1 MINKKFYNALNKI
14 PQSTPPIWFMRQA
27 GRYHSH
33 YQQLKEKYTFEQ
45 LCKTSELAAEVASGP
60 VEEFDF
66 DIAILFSDIL
76 FILEALG
83 LELRFDPG
91 PLFKEHLTIENY
103 NKFNKLESV
112 SDHMKFQA
120 EAIKITKEKLSKDK
134 SLIGFVGGFW
144 TVMRF
149 AIGQNKERKNFQSF
163 YTEYM
168 QNILYEALKINI
180 KLQLDAGVEIVMM
193 FDSGIQDLDNN
204 FFQKEYTN
212 LLTSLANLYPK
223 KIGYYVRGKQ
233 FNDIKHLLELPL
245 AGVGIDSSMNLK
257 NLFTDFKQGFI
268 QGNFDEKKLLLDPQN
283 LKEELLKFSDNCKSY
298 ENLNGWVCGLGHGI
312 NKNTPEKNVHLFIE
326 TIRKKFK

>member
-1 MINKKFYNALNKI
+1 MSNSKFYNALNQI
-14 PQSTPPIWFMRQA
+14 PQATPPIWFMRQA

-33 YQQLKEKYTFEQ
+33 YQILKEKYSFEE
-45 LCKTSELAAEVASGP
+45 LCKEPELAAEVACGP

-66 DIAILFSDIL
+66 DVSILFSDIL

-83 LELRFDPG
+83 LELKFDPG
-91 PLFKEHLTIENY
+91 PEFKEHLTFDNYDRLNNIENV
-103 NKFNKLESV
+103 EE
-112 SDHMKFQA
+112 HMQFQRK
-120 EAIKITKEKLSKDK
+120 AIKITREKLSKDK

-149 AIGQNKERKNFQSF
+149 AIGQNKEQKQFQKF
-163 YTEYM
+163 YPKYLENT
-168 QNILYEALKINI
+168 LYEALKINI
-180 KLQLDAGVEIVMM
+180 KLQLDAGAEIVMM
-193 FDSGIQDLDNN
+193 FDSGIKDLDNN

-245 AGVGIDSSMNLK
+245 AGVGVDSSMNLK
-257 NLFTDFKQGFI
+257 NVFKDSKQGFI

-283 LKEELLKFSDNCKSY
+283 LTEELDKFSDNCKSF

>member
-1 MINKKFYNALNKI
+1 MA
-14 PQSTPPIWFMRQA
+14 
-27 GRYHSH
+27 
-33 YQQLKEKYTFEQ
+33 
-45 LCKTSELAAEVASGP
+45 CGP

-66 DIAILFSDIL
+66 DVSILFSDIL

-83 LELRFDPG
+83 LELKFDPG
-91 PLFKEHLTIENY
+91 PQFKEHLTFDNYDRLNNIENV
-103 NKFNKLESV
+103 EE
-112 SDHMKFQA
+112 HMQFQKK
-120 EAIKITKEKLSKDK
+120 AIKITREKLSKDK

-149 AIGQNKERKNFQSF
+149 AIGQNKEQKTFQKF
-163 YTEYM
+163 YPEYLE
-168 QNILYEALKINI
+168 NTLYEALKINI
-180 KLQLDAGVEIVMM
+180 KLQLDAGAEIVMM

-204 FFQKEYTN
+204 FFQQEYTK
-212 LLTSLANLYPK
+212 LLTSIANLYPS

-233 FNDIKHLLELPL
+233 FNDIKHLLELPF
-245 AGVGIDSSMNLK
+245 AGIGIDSSMNLK

-268 QGNFDEKKLLLDPQN
+268 QGNFDEKKLLLDTQN
-283 LKEELLKFSDNCKSY
+283 LTEELDKFSDNLNSF

>member
-1 MINKKFYNALNKI
+1 MNNSKFYNALNQI
-14 PQSTPPIWFMRQA
+14 PQATPPIWFMRQA

-33 YQQLKEKYTFEQ
+33 YQKLKEKYSFEE
-45 LCKTSELAAEVASGP
+45 LCKEPELAAEVACGP
-60 VEEFDF
+60 LEEFDF
-66 DIAILFSDIL
+66 DVAILFSDIL
-76 FILEALG
+76 FLLEALG
-83 LELRFDPG
+83 LELKFDPG
-91 PLFKEHLTIENY
+91 PQFKEHLTYENYDRYNKIENI
-103 NKFNKLESV
+103 EE
-112 SDHMKFQA
+112 HMQFQQK
-120 EAIKITKEKLSKDK
+120 AIKITREKLSKDK

-149 AIGQNKERKNFQSF
+149 AIGQNKEQKQFQKF
-163 YTEYM
+163 YPKYLENT
-168 QNILYEALKINI
+168 LYEALKINI
-180 KLQLDAGVEIVMM
+180 KLQLDAGAEIVMM
-193 FDSGIQDLDNN
+193 FDSGIHDLDNN

-257 NLFTDFKQGFI
+257 NVFKDSKQGFI

-283 LKEELLKFSDNCKSY
+283 LTEELHKFSDNCKSF